1 MIGRADLL
9 RQRPIKLAKTDGLDL
24 SFLTT
29 FAGPSGKSSTRRT
42 QEVHSNG
49 PVLDDRILADPE
61 VMDAIKNEKVGIQA
75 AFCCPCAFL
84 IFPKLNLVLKRSCPA
99 ACRERAALLPVEQH

>member
-61 VMDAIKNEKVGIQA
+61 VMDAIKNEKVRSVLTGSCRKQQEA
-75 AFCCPCAFL
+75 AG
-84 IFPKLNLVLKRSCPA
+84 SCRQPPDRGFGGL
-99 ACRERAALLPVEQH
+99 CSHSL